1 MNTQTMNNTITE
13 YFDMN
18 GDMTITQFLEYVNI
32 TPVSVVHVPGGNC
45 GEGYDVTFKS
55 FDDCLHFTRKYFG
68 DYSDSEIYEVME
80 WTTPHNV

>member
-1 MNTQTMNNTITE
+1 MNITITE